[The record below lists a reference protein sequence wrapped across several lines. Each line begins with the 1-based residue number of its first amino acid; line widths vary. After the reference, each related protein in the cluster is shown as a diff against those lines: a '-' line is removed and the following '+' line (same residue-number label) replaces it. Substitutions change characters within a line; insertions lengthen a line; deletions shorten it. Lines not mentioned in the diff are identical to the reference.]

1 MAEQNSSIFFV
12 LHSGQY
18 GGHKT
23 THSLYPSIPFS
34 FVLCIKEFQIQ
45 QMEDQ
50 LTSKPNEYGKKI
62 HLKKK
67 QVVDP
72 VFHLW
77 D

>member
-1 MAEQNSSIFFV
+1 
-12 LHSGQY
+12 
-18 GGHKT
+18 
-23 THSLYPSIPFS
+23 
-34 FVLCIKEFQIQ
+34 
-45 QMEDQ
+45 MEDQ

-72 VFHLW
+72 VVHLW